1 LGAQEWRQKIVRSS
15 SGTDLSIVVPA
26 YNEGWRLPE
35 TLATLFSFLASQ
47 SYRSEVIVVENGSS
61 DNTSAVVER
70 LTPRYESLRLL
81 SIKEAGKGR
90 AIRAGVLE
98 AQGEAVFLCD
108 ADLSTPA
115 TEIRRFLTTLH
126 SGYDIVVGSREG
138 PGAIRYAEPEYRHV
152 MGRVFN
158 RTVQFLAVPDIQDTQ
173 CGFKAF
179 SAPCARE
186 LFSRQTL
193 TGWAFDVEILYL
205 ARKFGYRVAEIP
217 VEWRFNSDTK
227 VRALPDTWAMLRDIF
242 KIRGNDLL
250 GRYHVPRKREASS

>member
-1 LGAQEWRQKIVRSS
+1 METTIAGSQA
-15 SGTDLSIVVPA
+15 GTQLSIVVPA

-47 SYRSEVIVVENGSS
+47 SYKAEVIVVENGSS
-61 DNTSAVVER
+61 DNTSSVVER
-70 LTPRYESLRLL
+70 LIPRYGSLRLF
-81 SIKEAGKGR
+81 SIKAAGKGR
-90 AIRAGVLE
+90 AVRAGVLN
-98 AQGEAVFLCD
+98 AAGESIFLCD

-115 TEIRRFLTTLH
+115 TEIRRFLEALH

-138 PGAIRYAEPEYRHV
+138 AGAIRYGEPEYRHV

-158 RTVQFLAVPDIQDTQ
+158 RTVQALAVPNIEDTQ

-179 SAPCARE
+179 AAPCAHE

-193 TGWAFDVEILYL
+193 SGWAFDVEILFL
-205 ARKFGYRVAEIP
+205 ARKLGYRVAELP
-217 VEWRFNSDTK
+217 VEWRFNNDTK

-242 KIRGNDLL
+242 TIRGNDLL
-250 GRYHVPRKREASS
+250 GRYHVPRKGKP

>member
-1 LGAQEWRQKIVRSS
+1 METTIVRSS
-15 SGTDLSIVVPA
+15 AGTDLSIVVPA
-26 YNEGWRLPE
+26 FNEGWRLPE

-47 SYRSEVIVVENGSS
+47 SYKAEVIVVENGSS
-61 DNTSAVVER
+61 DNTASVVER
-70 LTPRYESLRLL
+70 LASRYDSLRLMTV
-81 SIKEAGKGR
+81 KEAGKGR
-90 AIRAGVLE
+90 AVKAGVLD
-98 AQGEAVFLCD
+98 ARGDAVFLCD

-115 TEIRRFLTTLH
+115 TEIRRFLATLQ

-158 RTVQFLAVPDIQDTQ
+158 RTVQLLAVPDIQDTQ

-179 SAPCARE
+179 SGSCARE

-193 TGWAFDVEILYL
+193 VGWAFDVEILYL
-205 ARKFGYRVAEIP
+205 AGKFGYRVAEIP

-227 VRALPDTWAMLRDIF
+227 VRAVPDTWAMLRDIF
-242 KIRGNDLL
+242 TIRGNDLL
-250 GRYHVPRKREASS
+250 GRYHVPRKREGHP